1 MLNVAPNTA
10 LHAHQTV
17 CSRLAELSLP
27 VWRVDASGNVLAAPD
42 VGGDIGRL
50 LRSTPITELV
60 SDAARS
66 LADVDKPQIITP
78 VSGFSVIAVPERQR
92 RRCVAWTIALAPS
105 GEFMLGDRFQLACQS
120 AGLPPEQAKQALA
133 ALATYTPET
142 IRHLAAM
149 IGWSVADLV
158 GEADSRHA
166 IAGFTRQLTEDF
178 ETIDLLHSLARLMGD
193 PSRPQDFVNRALA
206 RLNDS
211 MQFAWLGCWVAS
223 DPRLARL
230 PMPRTFLTGGSPL
243 PETELSAAADS
254 LARGMTAD
262 SKPLIISEAPET
274 GLPRGVQCIVQPVA
288 RSSRLLGLLI
298 AGDKQSGDPGVTSF
312 DIHLLETAGAFIA
325 AVLENGALYAE
336 QSAMFIGSLK
346 ALTSSLDA
354 KDRYTAGHSERVAC
368 LARQLALALGL
379 PENIAE
385 RVHIAGMVHDV
396 GKIGVP
402 EAVLLKP
409 GKPTEAEF
417 AMIKRH
423 PEIGYAILKDIP
435 LMQDILPG
443 VLHHH
448 ERYDGKGYPS
458 GLAGEQIP
466 LFGRILAIAD
476 TFDAMSSNRSYRPAL
491 GRQQV
496 IAELQRCA
504 GTQLDPALVPVFL
517 SLDLSFF
524 DRLMAAHRDHVTDVA
539 ARAA

>member
-1 MLNVAPNTA
+1 
-10 LHAHQTV
+10 
-17 CSRLAELSLP
+17 
-27 VWRVDASGNVLAAPD
+27 
-42 VGGDIGRL
+42 
-50 LRSTPITELV
+50 
-60 SDAARS
+60 
-66 LADVDKPQIITP
+66 
-78 VSGFSVIAVPERQR
+78 
-92 RRCVAWTIALAPS
+92 
-105 GEFMLGDRFQLACQS
+105 
-120 AGLPPEQAKQALA
+120 
-133 ALATYTPET
+133 
-142 IRHLAAM
+142 
-149 IGWSVADLV
+149 
-158 GEADSRHA
+158 
-166 IAGFTRQLTEDF
+166 
-178 ETIDLLHSLARLMGD
+178 
-193 PSRPQDFVNRALA
+193 
-206 RLNDS
+206 
-211 MQFAWLGCWVAS
+211 
-223 DPRLARL
+223 
-230 PMPRTFLTGGSPL
+230 
-243 PETELSAAADS
+243 
-254 LARGMTAD
+254 MTAD

-288 RSSRLLGLLI
+288 RNSRLLGLLI